1 LVPEETVHLVYLFPS
16 AEVPAPGTPDGA
28 GEGMR
33 KVSLR
38 KEISSSPSPR
48 SCDGQLS
55 TKGTLQGSG
64 GVKKRM
70 SSRKRKKVSG
80 KEV

>member
-1 LVPEETVHLVYLFPS
+1 
-16 AEVPAPGTPDGA
+16 
-28 GEGMR
+28 MR